1 MKKRKMLFFIIL
13 FSVFFLVVVIK
24 INPIIRIVINN
35 SFYKAIDNEI
45 PGSYMEEIIISDNS
59 PNIDTTTIKE
69 YTYKKID
76 EKDLLNKKFIK
87 VSDNKQDVKDKIYII
102 KQMLKFYDIEYDKE
116 DYYKVLQDIT
126 LEDYYTIKQFPD
138 RYIHY
143 SYTIYY
149 FDMDKMIL
157 YYIHTDN

>member
-1 MKKRKMLFFIIL
+1 
-13 FSVFFLVVVIK
+13 
-24 INPIIRIVINN
+24 
-35 SFYKAIDNEI
+35 
-45 PGSYMEEIIISDNS
+45 MEEIIISDNS

-87 VSDNKQDVKDKIYII
+87 VSDNEQDVKDKIYII
-102 KQMLKFYDIEYDKE
+102 KQMLKFYDIEYDKG